1 MRSLISVIALLTTSF
16 AVAALPAHA
25 SAKVDPN
32 TMVACSDT
40 WVEPFKWSVLKGPR
54 DAEKEKTSS
63 ASALRKV
70 IRDKSLPRSGWFEI
84 STGELM
90 NASLVQYANGPIARL
105 TTVTLVRKHGSETWD
120 YFDSRRGLRC
130 DPSVVTSVG
139 ALASPW
145 YPVPDKLPT
154 DPTGRSVQIAINIQG
169 CGVGAENVHVDAISY
184 SSTEVRIRVG
194 VSPAFIPGIACPAI
208 VRPPTEYEVALPR
221 PIGKR
226 AIVDI
231 ARIAPRIRASA
242 KQLAA
247 VRAGANPLEV
257 LLFHKSNAR
266 FCKDSSGPDVYTV
279 QPTKDQARR
288 WKARDAKYC
297 RKAKK

>member
-1 MRSLISVIALLTTSF
+1 MRSLISVVAVLTTTL
-16 AVAALPAHA
+16 AIAALPDLA

-32 TMVACSDT
+32 TVVSCSDG
-40 WVEPFKWSVLKGPR
+40 WVEPFKWSVFKGPR
-54 DAEKEKTSS
+54 NAENETTAS

-70 IRDKSLPRSGWFEI
+70 IRDKSLPRTGWFEI

-90 NASLVQYANGPIARL
+90 NASLVQYANGRIADL
-105 TTVTLVRKHGSETWD
+105 TTVTLVRKHGEEKWD
-120 YFDSRRGLRC
+120 YFESRRLDC
-130 DPSVVTSVG
+130 DPSVVTSAGVP
-139 ALASPW
+139 ASPW
-145 YPVPDKLPT
+145 YPVPDKLPAN
-154 DPTGRSVQIAINIQG
+154 PSGRSVQIAINIQG
-169 CGVGAENVHVDAISY
+169 CGVGAEHVHVDAISY